1 MDQPTTISNTASD
14 TIDFKKLGMI
24 ITANWIWIVLI
35 FLAINAAAYLVI
47 RYTKDIY
54 ESQSQLK
61 LEFKSEA
68 SDLGIA
74 NMINDENVNG
84 IAGEI
89 EIIRSELFLNRVI
102 DYSNFEVVYYSR
114 GRVLDNDLFV
124 RGPAR
129 VIEYNKDHSLYDV
142 PISFE
147 SLNSNEF
154 TLQVPGQEEVKG
166 RFGRRIN
173 LLDLELVL
181 EKNAD
186 FVKGDEIGYYFII
199 KSRQAMLSYLSK
211 SLSVEPLNFNANTIR
226 LSFKDNNAMKA
237 RAVLNRIDS
246 LYVQYS
252 NEQKNLAN
260 RQKIDWLVNELS
272 NLEKKMEAH
281 EEYFKKF
288 ALQNKSNDLE
298 ADFRTTVD
306 AINKIDSQRY
316 ELTKRI
322 AVINRFIEALQ
333 KKQENVSYAV
343 RQYLPQSTNESIEQL
358 QKLRLDQERLK
369 LSYQEVS
376 FAYRQKQKQLDNAR
390 ASVLEQVNEV
400 RSGWAKSLE
409 ELNNRKTQLET
420 AFASLPDK
428 STEFSKNQRFYKV
441 YEESYLMLMQSKS
454 EFEIAQAGSIPDFTI
469 LSPASL
475 PVTPIS
481 PKKLMIAGVGM
492 SASIVLI
499 FVFVAVLYIINNK
512 ITSLSELDRIERAP
526 LLGAVPLSRNGSSG
540 GLHILDYPK
549 SVVSESI
556 RTLRTN
562 LDFFQVTAK
571 HKVIA
576 VSSTIS
582 GEGKSFI
589 AMNLGGVIALSKK
602 RVVLIDLDMR
612 KAKVELP
619 VEPTDGTRGM
629 STILIKRNTWAEC
642 VMKTTLENFDVIPSG
657 PHPPNPSELLL
668 NGEFTELLDD
678 LKKHYDF
685 IIIDTPPVGLV
696 TDGIMAMKRADISV
710 YVFRANYSKK
720 DFLMTLRRIITM
732 NKFTNITTVLNA
744 VPGPSRSYGYGYYEE
759 NGSDK
764 LKSIFKV
771 GV

>member
-1 MDQPTTISNTASD
+1 MEHPNTISNAPEA
-14 TIDFKKLGMI
+14 IDFKKLGMI
-24 ITANWIWIVLI
+24 ITANWLGILLI
-35 FLAINAAAYLVI
+35 FLAVNAAAYLVI
-47 RYTKDIY
+47 RYTKDVY

-89 EIIRSELFLNRVI
+89 EIIRSELFLDRVI

-114 GRVLDNDLFV
+114 GRVLDNDLFIS
-124 RGPAR
+124 GPVR
-129 VIEYNKDHSLYDV
+129 VIEYNKDNSLYDV

-147 SLNSNEF
+147 AVGANDF
-154 TLQVPGQEEVKG
+154 ILQVPGREEVRGK
-166 RFGRRIN
+166 FGKKVA
-173 LLDLELVL
+173 LLDLEMVL
-181 EKNAD
+181 EKNPD
-186 FVKGDEIGYYFII
+186 FKKGDEIGYYFVIN
-199 KSRQAMLSYLSK
+199 SRQAMLEYLSK
-211 SLSVEPLNFNANTIR
+211 NLSVEPLNFNANTIR

-260 RQKIDWLVNELS
+260 KQKIDWLVNELS
-272 NLEKKMEAH
+272 QLEKKMEAH

-288 ALQNKSNDLE
+288 ALQNKSNNLE
-298 ADFRTTVD
+298 IDFRTTVD

-322 AVINRFIEALQ
+322 TEVNRFIEDLQ
-333 KKQENVSYAV
+333 KKGGKPSFAI
-343 RQYLPQSTNESIEQL
+343 RQYLPQNTNLSIDEL
-358 QKLRLDQERLK
+358 QRLEIERERLK

-376 FAYRQKQKQLDNAR
+376 FAYRQKQRQVDNAR
-390 ASVLEQVNEV
+390 ASVLEQVNGV
-400 RSGWAKSLE
+400 RGAWIKSLE
-409 ELNNRKTQLET
+409 ELNNRKAQLET
-420 AFASLPDK
+420 AFATLPDK

-441 YEESYLMLMQSKS
+441 YEESYLLLMQSKA
-454 EFEIAQAGSIPDFTI
+454 EFEIAQAGSIPDFKI

-475 PVTPIS
+475 PITPIS
-481 PKKLMIAGVGM
+481 PKKLMIAGVGLV
-492 SASIVLI
+492 ASIVLI
-499 FVFVAVLYIINNK
+499 FVFVGILYIVNNK
-512 ITSLSELDRIERAP
+512 ITSLSELERIERAP
-526 LLGAVPLSRNGSSG
+526 LLGAVPLSRHGANG

-576 VSSTIS
+576 VSSSIS

-629 STILIKRNTWAEC
+629 STILIKRNTWQEC
-642 VMKTTLENFDVIPSG
+642 VMKTSLENFDVIPSG

-668 NGEFTELLDD
+668 NGEFTDLLED
-678 LKKHYDF
+678 LKSQYDF

-744 VPGPSRSYGYGYYEE
+744 VPGPSKSYGYGYYEE